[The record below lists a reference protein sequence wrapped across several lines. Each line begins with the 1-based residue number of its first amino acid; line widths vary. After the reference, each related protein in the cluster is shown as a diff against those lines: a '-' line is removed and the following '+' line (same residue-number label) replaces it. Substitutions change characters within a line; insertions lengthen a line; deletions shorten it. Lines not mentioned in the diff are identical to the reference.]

1 MNCIH
6 PLGSVVPRMYLSH
19 LYLSRRKSAKKI
31 GLAGLV
37 NCGKGKYDVGP
48 CTLCSVYWER
58 EGRGNNIYRG
68 ICEISGGGNQ
78 SYGRLGEVDGMG
90 MRMGMGKGRNKGYK
104 ITSTNRTEI

>member
-1 MNCIH
+1 
-6 PLGSVVPRMYLSH
+6 MYLSH

>member
-1 MNCIH
+1 MNAETEVKCFH
-6 PLGSVVPRMYLSH
+6 PLGSVMPRMYLSH
-19 LYLSRRKSAKKI
+19 LCLSRRKSAKKI

-48 CTLCSVYWER
+48 CTLCSVYWGG

-90 MRMGMGKGRNKGYK
+90 MGMGMRMG
-104 ITSTNRTEI
+104 